1 MSPVRQQP
9 RRPRVDAQRNRD
21 RLLAAAHAV
30 FAEHGVSASVHEIVQ
45 RAGVGVGTL
54 YRHFPTREALVAAIF
69 DEHIDGLATVA
80 RDVLDAPADALVL
93 RPFLEGSVAQRRQD
107 PFLKELFVRYPP
119 SEGRL
124 ADVRSEM
131 RQLFEA
137 LLQRARAQGELR
149 PDFTLA
155 DLAALFWSLGT
166 VLDATEQA
174 APDAWRRHLGFV
186 LDGLRPEAAT
196 PAPVPAMSDEQ
207 LAAAVR
213 CLRATR
219 SHQRSGAR

>member
-1 MSPVRQQP
+1 VSQTRQEP

-21 RLLAAAHAV
+21 RLLVAAHAV
-30 FAEHGVSASVHEIVQ
+30 FTEHGATASVHDIVK

-69 DEHIDGLATVA
+69 DQHIGGLVKVA
-80 RDVLDAPADALVL
+80 RGVLDAAPGSPVL
-93 RPFLEGSVAQRRQD
+93 RPFLEQSVELRRRD

-131 RQLFEA
+131 RRLLEA
-137 LLQRARAQGELR
+137 LIDRARREGELR
-149 PDFTLA
+149 ADFTLP

-186 LDGLRPEAAT
+186 LDGLHPDAAT
-196 PAPVPAMSDEQ
+196 PAPVPAMTGEQ
-207 LAAAVR
+207 LAASMR
-213 CLRATR
+213 HLQATR
-219 SHQRSGAR
+219 SSQRGGGR

>member
-1 MSPVRQQP
+1 M
-9 RRPRVDAQRNRD
+9 
-21 RLLAAAHAV
+21 
-30 FAEHGVSASVHEIVQ
+30 
-45 RAGVGVGTL
+45 
-54 YRHFPTREALVAAIF
+54 
-69 DEHIDGLATVA
+69 
-80 RDVLDAPADALVL
+80 
-93 RPFLEGSVAQRRQD
+93 
-107 PFLKELFVRYPP
+107 RYPP

-131 RQLFEA
+131 RRLLEA
-137 LLQRARAQGELR
+137 LLDRARAQAELR

-186 LDGLRPEAAT
+186 LDGLHPDAAT

-207 LAAAVR
+207 LAASMR
-213 CLRATR
+213 CLQATR
-219 SHQRSGAR
+219 SQQRGGGAVTGPRP

>member
-1 MSPVRQQP
+1 VSPLLQEA
-9 RRPRVDAQRNRD
+9 RRPRIDAQRNRD

-30 FAEHGVSASVHEIVQ
+30 FAEHGVSASVHEIVE

-69 DEHIDGLATVA
+69 DEHIGGLAKVA
-80 RDVLDAPADALVL
+80 RDVLEARDGSPVL
-93 RPFLEGSVAQRRQD
+93 RPFLEGSVAQRRRD

-131 RQLFEA
+131 RQLLDA
-137 LLQRARAQGELR
+137 LLERAHAQGELR
-149 PDFTLA
+149 PDFTLP

-196 PAPVPAMSDEQ
+196 PAPVPAMTDDQ
-207 LAAAVR
+207 LAASMR

-219 SHQRSGAR
+219 TSQRSGAR